1 MIVNVFS
8 ITMLFIAV
16 LSAGLGIFCGIASFL
31 LFLKWGRSLS
41 TEERTAAE
49 DRAYL
54 VLLVACVVLGI
65 RVLSW
70 PMFYAALHSFVP
82 EVPGAMCIYGVT
94 QVWPGFTRFMQI
106 IKPTVFFLI
115 GAWLLVYL
123 LDRAT
128 QTYPLMRRKFL
139 LLTLVS
145 LVLLVDAGA
154 DLRYF
159 TGMKPAPV
167 FCCTT
172 VYDLP
177 DRPTDQIPRGVLG
190 AEYERF
196 MVPAFYGGNLLLIAL
211 TVLVLGTRALNVPG
225 AKRKL
230 LLGGI
235 FVLDLLNL
243 PVFLWMLFERISP
256 ALMGLPYHHC
266 PYCLMETVLD
276 APLILTLFIVGSFGL
291 GWAFFLDVLGS
302 TGETREILPRY
313 LRGVYVLSLVGLS
326 GFLLMV
332 SAHFLVG

>member
-16 LSAGLGIFCGIASFL
+16 LSAALGIFCGIASFS

-41 TEERTAAE
+41 TEDRTAAE

-94 QVWPGFTRFMQI
+94 QVRPGFTKFMQI

-123 LDRAT
+123 LDRST
-128 QTYPLMRRKFL
+128 KTYPLMRRKFL
-139 LLTLVS
+139 FLTLVS
-145 LVLLVDAGA
+145 LVLLVDVGA

-159 TGMKPAPV
+159 TGVDPAPV

-177 DRPTDQIPRGVLG
+177 DRPTEQIPRGVLG
-190 AEYERF
+190 SEYERF
-196 MVPAFYGGNLLLIAL
+196 MMPAFYGGNLLLIAL
-211 TVLVLGTRALNVPG
+211 TVLMLATRALKTPG
-225 AKRKL
+225 PRRKL

-235 FVLDLLNL
+235 FVLALFNL
-243 PVFLWMLFERISP
+243 PIFFWTLFEKISP
-256 ALMGLPYHHC
+256 VLMGLPYHHC
-266 PYCLMETVLD
+266 PYCLMETVFD

-291 GWAFFLDVLGS
+291 GWAFFLEILGS
-302 TGETREILPRY
+302 TDETREILPRY
-313 LRGVYVLSLVGLS
+313 LQGVYILSLVGLA

>member
-16 LSAGLGIFCGIASFL
+16 LSAGLGIFCGIASFS

-65 RVLSW
+65 RVLNW

-94 QVWPGFTRFMQI
+94 QIWPDFTEFMQI

-115 GAWLLVYL
+115 GSWLLVYL
-123 LDRAT
+123 LDRST
-128 QTYPLMRRKFL
+128 KTYPLMRRKFL
-139 LLTLVS
+139 FLTLIS
-145 LVLLVDAGA
+145 LALLVDVGA
-154 DLRYF
+154 DIRYF
-159 TGMKPAPV
+159 TGMDPAPV

-177 DRPTDQIPRGVLG
+177 GRPTEQIPRGMLG
-190 AEYERF
+190 TEYERF
-196 MVPAFYGGNLLLIAL
+196 MMPAFYGGTILLIVLTGLMLATGAL
-211 TVLVLGTRALNVPG
+211 KTPG
-225 AKRKL
+225 PKRKL

-235 FVLDLLNL
+235 FVLDLCNL
-243 PVFLWMLFERISP
+243 PIFLWALFERISP

-276 APLILTLFIVGSFGL
+276 APLILALFIIGSFGL
-291 GWAFFLDVLGS
+291 GWAFFLDILGS
-302 TGETREILPRY
+302 TGETRETLPRY
-313 LRGVYVLSLVGLS
+313 LQGVYILSLVGLV

-332 SAHFLVG
+332 TVHFLVG